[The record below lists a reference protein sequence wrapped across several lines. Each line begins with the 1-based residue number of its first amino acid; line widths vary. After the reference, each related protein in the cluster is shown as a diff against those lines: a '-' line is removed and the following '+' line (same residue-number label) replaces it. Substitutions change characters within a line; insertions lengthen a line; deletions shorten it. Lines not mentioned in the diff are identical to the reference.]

1 MANLI
6 STRNSA
12 DEMGAGVLAIVKLAA
27 RKVLPYFDAWPK
39 ALRISPDTHTRSAGG
54 ALRQQKF
61 TYFLKKISSPNKE
74 KEGSDHCQ
82 RPACVQSEPH
92 SRLTNGDEQRR

>member
-1 MANLI
+1 MNNESRKSSYIKNVLSLSLVGDDSFHSPPIYHDSYTNL
-6 STRNSA
+6 
-12 DEMGAGVLAIVKLAA
+12 
-27 RKVLPYFDAWPK
+27 
-39 ALRISPDTHTRSAGG
+39 ISPDTHTRSAGG